1 MKKKTIFIIILLII
15 ALALIGLYALGR
27 NSNNKEFGEGP
38 MTCYIEGEVLTDKCG
53 NDVIFWEEGAAIQEA
68 LSDRS
73 HHVRVVD
80 GKFYLTFHFDQISQ
94 YNIAISQQEPEG
106 ISLSTSFL
114 VEDNAHIKV
123 QFTDDRVIVK
133 SDGAEGRKYEEMNS
147 IVSEKFKE
155 PFKELDALSAELN
168 DSNREK
174 EFYTE
179 DYLWAIKGYMENK
192 NLTPAIEDS
201 AYNLQDYYMYHP
213 YQKYTEAGLKRAQR
227 MDSILDAK
235 ENFRINYYAEHPM
248 LWALYDVYFAAR
260 SIYTNSTE
268 PGFYT
273 ENQLK
278 QFESFMK
285 LYDEKLCTTYPGH
298 PVHKLI
304 ATMTGLSPGQH
315 YDDSYDL
322 HTADGQAVPIAP
334 LIRGKVALI
343 DFWVSWCGSCRV
355 HSKDM
360 IPIYEKYKDKGFT
373 LIAIARERNRRAMDK
388 AVEKDGYPWP
398 SYLEPM
404 DDANRVWARNGVRGG
419 GGGMILIDR
428 DGTILSTAYKASD
441 LEPLIRKAL
450 GLEQ

>member
-1 MKKKTIFIIILLII
+1 MKKRTIIIIILLVI

-27 NSNNKEFGEGP
+27 NSNKKDFGEGP
-38 MTCYIEGEVLTDKCG
+38 LTCYIEGEVLTDNCG
-53 NDVIFWEEGAAIQEA
+53 DDVIFWEEGTAMQEA
-68 LSDRS
+68 LFDRS

-94 YNIAISQQEPEG
+94 YNIAIERLDLEG
-106 ISLSTSFL
+106 TFLSNSFL
-114 VEDNAHIKV
+114 VEDNAHIKLQV
-123 QFTDDRVIVK
+123 TDDRVIVK
-133 SDGAEGRKYEEMNS
+133 SDGAEGRKYEEMDS

-155 PFKELDALSAELN
+155 SFKEWDALSAELN
-168 DSNREK
+168 DSNRER
-174 EFYTE
+174 EFFTE
-179 DYLWAIKGYMENK
+179 DYLWAIKGYKENK

-201 AYNLQDYYMYHP
+201 AYNLQMYYLHHSP
-213 YQKYTEAGLKRAQR
+213 QQYTEAGLKLAQR

-248 LWALYDVYFAAR
+248 LWALYDVFNAAQCIHNN
-260 SIYTNSTE
+260 SIE
-268 PGFYT
+268 PGSYT
-273 ENQLK
+273 ETQLK

-298 PVHKLI
+298 PVHKQI
-304 ATMTGLSPGQH
+304 AEVTGLCPGQP

-334 LIRGKVALI
+334 LIKGKVALI
-343 DFWVSWCGSCRV
+343 DFWASWCGSCRI

-373 LIAIARERNRRAMDK
+373 VVAIARERNRRAMDK
-388 AVEKDGYPWP
+388 AMEKDGYPWP

-428 DGTILSTAYKASD
+428 DGTILSTAINASD